1 MDGVDHDTIPCCLRR
16 GCRRGHAVGRVEQ
29 TLIVAGIMLF
39 VEASGQTEIRQLDVS
54 VLVYEDVVRFNI
66 TERALSVMHMVMLV
80 PLTGE

>member
-1 MDGVDHDTIPCCLRR
+1 
-16 GCRRGHAVGRVEQ
+16 
-29 TLIVAGIMLF
+29 MLF

>member
-1 MDGVDHDTIPCCLRR
+1 MLWCVLLLDEAFVIGGIRR
-16 GCRRGHAVGRVEQ
+16 FVKAGCQPEVGELYV
-29 TLIVAGIMLF
+29 T
-39 VEASGQTEIRQLDVS
+39 